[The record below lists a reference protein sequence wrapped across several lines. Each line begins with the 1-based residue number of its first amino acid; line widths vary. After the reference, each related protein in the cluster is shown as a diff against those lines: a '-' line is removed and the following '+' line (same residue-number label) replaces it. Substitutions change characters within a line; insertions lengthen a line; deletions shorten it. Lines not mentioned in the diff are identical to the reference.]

1 MGAFG
6 VASDVF
12 YAREIGLAYKI
23 SAGSDTFFVLLP
35 AVLLR
40 VVGESEN
47 FFEKSCEK
55 VWWVWKE
62 GVTLHPQMRNRG
74 SEEQAAQAECSVQK
88 EKVLKK
94 K

>member
-1 MGAFG
+1 MAD
-6 VASDVF
+6 VA
-12 YAREIGLAYKI
+12 I
-23 SAGSDTFFVLLP
+23 
-35 AVLLR
+35 
-40 VVGESEN
+40 

-62 GVTLHPQMRNRG
+62 GVTLHPQMRDRG

-94 K
+94 NEI